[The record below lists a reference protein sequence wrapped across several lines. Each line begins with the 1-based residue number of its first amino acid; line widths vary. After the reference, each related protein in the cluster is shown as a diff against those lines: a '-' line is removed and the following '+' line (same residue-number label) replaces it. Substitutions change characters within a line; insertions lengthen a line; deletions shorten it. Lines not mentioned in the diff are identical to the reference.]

1 MPDTFVPHRPEELVI
16 VKITKREA
24 VLLSKLR
31 SYAFGKFTVDKAN
44 GLLMRLVVNES
55 QLIEE
60 SDTADLT

>member
-1 MPDTFVPHRPEELVI
+1 MFVPNKPEELVI

-31 SYAFGKFTVDKAN
+31 RYSFGKFTVDKAN